1 MDINLTITLKCDE
14 YMTRLVTAVL
24 DSLDAIDGA
33 KPRGSQITTPTPA
46 SIPTPAP
53 ASTPVPAPAPVVPT
67 APTPAPAPAPA
78 PAVPVAPAK
87 TYTLEDL
94 LTAAAPLL
102 DQGKFAEL
110 TALTAKYGVKSF
122 NDIPADK
129 YGAVA
134 VDLRALGAQL

>member
-1 MDINLTITLKCDE
+1 MDINVTITLKCDE

-33 KPRGSQITTPTPA
+33 RKQEAIPEPAAAAPVPT
-46 SIPTPAP
+46 PTPAP
-53 ASTPVPAPAPVVPT
+53 APVAPVSIPA
-67 APTPAPAPAPA
+67 APVPAPA
-78 PAVPVAPAK
+78 PAVPVAPAR

-129 YGAVA
+129 YGSVA